1 MDAPWWVASAAA
13 VVGSLGAAAGRVWSE
28 QRSEIKQLRADLAAA
43 NARNVELQ
51 REEHGEHV
59 RDLRRFA
66 GLSTS
71 LEPPA
76 SSAPVV
82 PRPRPKR

>member
-1 MDAPWWVASAAA
+1 VAIASSIVVALAGVIGKLWSDQKTELRELRAELASAN
-13 VVGSLGAAAGRVWSE
+13 
-28 QRSEIKQLRADLAAA
+28 QRI
-43 NARNVELQ
+43 VELQ

-71 LEPPA
+71 MEPPA
-76 SSAPVV
+76 AWPPPVV
-82 PRPRPKR
+82 RAKRR

>member
-1 MDAPWWVASAAA
+1 MEAPWWVASAAA
-13 VVGSLGAAAGRVWSE
+13 IVGALAAAAGKVWAE
-28 QRSEIKQLRADLAAA
+28 QRTEIRQLRSDLAAA
-43 NARNVELQ
+43 NERNANLQ

-59 RDLRRFA
+59 RDLRRMA

-76 SSAPVV
+76 KGPPVV
-82 PRPRPKR
+82 PRPRKR

>member
-13 VVGSLGAAAGRVWSE
+13 TVGTLGAAAGKVWAD
-28 QRSEIKQLRADLAAA
+28 QRAEIKQLRADLALANERAA
-43 NARNVELQ
+43 AAQ

-59 RDLRRFA
+59 RDLRRIA

-76 SSAPVV
+76 PSAPVV
-82 PRPRPKR
+82 PRPRKR